1 MIEKDFADRFAADWI
16 SAWNSHNLEA
26 VLTHYTEDFE
36 MTSPLI
42 PLVTGEASG
51 KLKGKETVGAYWSK
65 ALERIPNLHFD
76 LISIL
81 RGVKTITLYYQGH
94 RGLSAE
100 VFFFDETGKVFKA
113 FAHYIS
119 L

>member
-1 MIEKDFADRFAADWI
+1 
-16 SAWNSHNLEA
+16 
-26 VLTHYTEDFE
+26 
-36 MTSPLI
+36 
-42 PLVTGEASG
+42 
-51 KLKGKETVGAYWSK
+51 
-65 ALERIPNLHFD
+65 

-100 VFFFDETGKVFKA
+100 VFFFDETGKVVKA